1 MLIVLGGWT
10 DPEHD
15 AEARA
20 KARYDATNLFRLN
33 SNIQP
38 ATARVAGE
46 AAGMPHRHKRP
57 ARRKIR

>member
-38 ATARVAGE
+38 ATA
-46 AAGMPHRHKRP
+46 
-57 ARRKIR
+57 